1 MNDIVSVAHDKIVG
15 EGQLSSTALCTHT
28 QGYALVEYET
38 YREANM
44 AIQKLNGSDLLG
56 QRITVDWAFIKP
68 KPPGRG
74 RRYVRNDETPFAN
87 CSELPDI
94 AGDIIMHSCSALI
107 PRPFSPQHCHTKA
120 W

>member
-1 MNDIVSVAHDKIVG
+1 MTGLREKVSYLIL
-15 EGQLSSTALCTHT
+15 LSVHTHTHTHTHT

-74 RRYVRNDETPFAN
+74 RRYVKNDET
-87 CSELPDI
+87 
-94 AGDIIMHSCSALI
+94 
-107 PRPFSPQHCHTKA
+107 
-120 W
+120 

>member
-1 MNDIVSVAHDKIVG
+1 MTGLWGKVSYLVPLSAH
-15 EGQLSSTALCTHT
+15 THTHT

-74 RRYVRNDETPFAN
+74 RRYVKNDETPFAS
-87 CSELPDI
+87 CSEFPDI
-94 AGDIIMHSCSALI
+94 AGDINIA
-107 PRPFSPQHCHTKA
+107 
-120 W
+120 

>member
-1 MNDIVSVAHDKIVG
+1 
-15 EGQLSSTALCTHT
+15 
-28 QGYALVEYET
+28 
-38 YREANM
+38 M

-74 RRYVRNDETPFAN
+74 RRYVRNNDTYPCPQATPRFLYSCKIKSGSGLRVGLGEIPFAS
-87 CSELPDI
+87 CSEFPDV
-94 AGDIIMHSCSALI
+94 AGDIIMHGGSALI
-107 PRPFSPQHCHTKA
+107 PRPFSPQHCHTKT

>member
-1 MNDIVSVAHDKIVG
+1 MNDIVSVTHDRIVE
-15 EGQLSSTALCTHT
+15 EGQLSNTALCTTHTHT

-44 AIQKLNGSDLLG
+44 AIQKLNSSDLLG

-74 RRYVRNDETPFAN
+74 RRYVKNNETHLQATVNFQTLL
-87 CSELPDI
+87 EI
-94 AGDIIMHSCSALI
+94 
-107 PRPFSPQHCHTKA
+107 
-120 W
+120 

>member
-1 MNDIVSVAHDKIVG
+1 MTGLWGKVIYLVLLSVH
-15 EGQLSSTALCTHT
+15 THTHTHTHT

-74 RRYVRNDETPFAN
+74 RRYVKNVETPFAS
-87 CSELPDI
+87 CSKFPDV
-94 AGDIIMHSCSALI
+94 AGHSSALI